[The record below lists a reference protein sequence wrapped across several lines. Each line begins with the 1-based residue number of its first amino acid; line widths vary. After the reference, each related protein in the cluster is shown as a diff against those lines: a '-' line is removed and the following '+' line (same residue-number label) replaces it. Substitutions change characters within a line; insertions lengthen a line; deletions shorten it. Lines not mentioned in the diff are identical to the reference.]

1 MIHIDHLSKVY
12 PNKKGIFDVSF
23 DVKKGEVFGFLG
35 PNGAGKT
42 TTIRQ
47 LVGFTNATSG
57 IATINGLDC
66 RTKAKEIH
74 ENLGYLPGEIAFF
87 DQMTGNEFMDFIS
100 KMRGKNGSS
109 RRNELIEF
117 FELESD
123 RKIRKMSKGMKQKV
137 ALITAFM
144 HDPEILILDEPT
156 SGLDPLMQRR
166 FIELIQKEKAR
177 GKTILMSSHQFDE
190 IERTCSRAAI
200 IKEGRVVAVEDL
212 TTLKNELRRSYFIS
226 LKNPS
231 DLDILKPILEESV
244 DLGNNRFEVFVG
256 ENLNEFLS
264 LLSKCDVIGLESSAQ
279 TLEKIFIRY
288 YGKEV
293 R

>member
-1 MIHIDHLSKVY
+1 MIHINHLSKIY

-23 DVKKGEVFGFLG
+23 DVGKGEVFGFLG

-57 IATINGLDC
+57 TATINGLDC
-66 RTKAKEIH
+66 RTQAKQIH

-100 KMRGKNGSS
+100 KMRGKNGDS
-109 RRNELIEF
+109 RRKELIEF

-144 HDPEILILDEPT
+144 HDPDILILDEPT

-166 FIELIQKEKAR
+166 FVELIQQEKAK
-177 GKTILMSSHQFDE
+177 GKTILMSSHQFEE

-212 TTLKNELRRSYFIS
+212 ATLKNALRRSYFITF
-226 LKNPS
+226 KNIG
-231 DLDILKPILEESV
+231 DLEILKPILTEFI
-244 DLGNNRFEVFVG
+244 DLGENRYEVFVG
-256 ENLNEFLS
+256 DNLNEFLT
-264 LLSKCDVIGLESSAQ
+264 LLSKCDVLGLESSSQ

-288 YGKEV
+288 YGKEAN
-293 R
+293 